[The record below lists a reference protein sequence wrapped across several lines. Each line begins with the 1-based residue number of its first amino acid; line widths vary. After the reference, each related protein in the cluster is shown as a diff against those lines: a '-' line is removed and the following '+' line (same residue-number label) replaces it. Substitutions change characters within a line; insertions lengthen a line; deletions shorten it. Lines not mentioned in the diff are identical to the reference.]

1 MTTKPIHPAP
11 LFALLL
17 AFLFLVPAHADS
29 VVAEEFMPDPQVVGK
44 GRMKVMLWNVF
55 DATLYAENGQYDAD
69 KPFALSLAYLRKL
82 KGKKIVEKTLSEIR
96 SQGPLDSETGK
107 RWSTAL
113 DKIIPDVDDKTIIT
127 GVRDA
132 RANTLFY
139 QNGAFIGQIDDPAFT
154 EAFFGIWLG
163 NKSSKPELTR
173 KLLGQTDS

>member
-1 MTTKPIHPAP
+1 MTTRTIRLTP

-17 AFLFLVPAHADS
+17 ASLFLVSAHADS
-29 VVAEEFMPDPQVVGK
+29 NIAEDFMPDPQVVGK

-55 DATLYAENGQYDAD
+55 DATLYAEQGQYEAN

-96 SQGPLDSETGK
+96 NQSPLDDDTGK
-107 RWSTAL
+107 RWSAAL
-113 DKIIPDVDDKTIIT
+113 AEIIPNVDDKTIIT

-132 RANTLFY
+132 KANTLFY
-139 QNGAFIGQIDDPAFT
+139 QNGEFIGRIDEPAFT
-154 EAFFGIWLG
+154 DAFFSIWLG
-163 NKSSKPELTR
+163 NKSSNPELTR